1 MSPQAL
7 PHLFQEDL
15 YSFRSQLIVVLSKN
29 WESYK
34 EEEQMLL
41 RKILSS
47 VKVDINAVLIIAQP
61 VIDLK
66 VLQTYTPSRVLV
78 FGSTPNEELPS
89 YQATSAQGF
98 TVIRA
103 DDLNELDDQRKK
115 NLWLALRQMF
125 GV

>member
-1 MSPQAL
+1 MNSQAL
-7 PHLFQEDL
+7 PHLYQEDL
-15 YSFRSQLIVVLSKN
+15 YSFHTQLVVVLSKN

-47 VKVDINAVLIIAQP
+47 VKVDINAVLIVAQP
-61 VIDLK
+61 VVDLK
-66 VLQTYTPSRVLV
+66 VLQTYAPSRVLV